1 MSVTRASLSSEIWK
15 RADLTDDHRE
25 QMFALMERHYDE
37 VNRSQFFDDLAGKDE
52 VILLIDNDRRV
63 CGFSTLAWN
72 PGGWSGAE
80 DIIFSGDTVIA
91 REAWGSQELVKAFCR
106 RAGEWQAERGRRLFW
121 LLISKGHRTY
131 LYLPLFMRRFFPS
144 PDGDDEELAPL
155 ANEVAKKLFEDY
167 LHEDCVLRFPK
178 SRGQL
183 KPDLA
188 EDARAREGSRFV
200 RYFLERNPGYRSGDE
215 LICFTEFAEE
225 NLKRLAR
232 TAFLEGR
239 ER

>member
-1 MSVTRASLSSEIWK
+1 MSVTRASLSSEIRK
-15 RADLTDDHRE
+15 RVDLTNDHRE
-25 QMFALMERHYDE
+25 QMFTLMERHYDE
-37 VNRSQFFDDLAGKDE
+37 VNRTQFLDDLSGKDE
-52 VILLIDNDRRV
+52 VILLVNNDQHV

-80 DIIFSGDTVIA
+80 DIVFSGDTVIA
-91 REAWGSQELVKAFCR
+91 KEAWGSQELVKAFCR
-106 RAGEWQAERGRRLFW
+106 RAGEWQAEHGRRLFW

-144 PDGDDEELAPL
+144 PDGDDDELAPL
-155 ANEVAKKLFEDY
+155 ANAVAKKLFDDY
-167 LHEDCVLRFPK
+167 LQEDCVLRFPK

-188 EDARAREGSRFV
+188 QSARLREGSRYV
-200 RYFLERNPGYRSGDE
+200 RFFLERNPGYQSGDE
-215 LICFTEFAEE
+215 LICFTEFAEG

-239 ER
+239 RG